1 MKAKFPEQFTD
12 NQNVETK
19 EVSAPPRTGGSV
31 VAPPS
36 RSAKQPRKVQLTS
49 TQVSLARRLGLSNEQ
64 YAAQL
69 LKEASNG

>member
-1 MKAKFPEQFTD
+1 MRAKFPEQFQD
-12 NQNVETK
+12 NQTAETK
-19 EVSAPPRTGGSV
+19 EVTAPQRSGGSV

-69 LKEASNG
+69 LKEATNG